1 MGLGD
6 IFKKVILPAAGSYF
20 LGPMAGTGLQS
31 LGFTG
36 KLASS
41 PMVQNALA
49 SGLGSMVM
57 GGKPKDAL
65 KAALL
70 GGIGGTALQ
79 ERFPRTNV
87 PTAAGAGSGAGTSV
101 QQMLSGAP
109 PGKMP
114 QLGGGSS
121 GASGGVSASP
131 AAKAVESKTLSG
143 DLLQSLGAKDDSTLF
158 KILNNPIGEG
168 IGAGLIAQLLA
179 TLTDEEEDERGGFER
194 IPFGAGGPGG
204 QIGGLPGFAMGGPA
218 MPQQISKP
226 GFARRDGAIMPYEG
240 GGRVDDVPA
249 MLTAGEFVLT
259 KDAVKGLGGGNQGL
273 GIQRAYNMMGDL
285 EGMA

>member
-6 IFKKVILPAAGSYF
+6 IFKKVVLPAAGSYF

-87 PTAAGAGSGAGTSV
+87 PTVAGAGANTSGMGVGSFTAGST
-101 QQMLSGAP
+101 
-109 PGKMP
+109 GKT
-114 QLGGGSS
+114 GTGTT
-121 GASGGVSASP
+121 GVIPSAP
-131 AAKAVESKTLSG
+131 AAKAVEAKTLSG
-143 DLLQSLGAKDDSTLF
+143 DLLQSLGIKDDSTLF
-158 KILNNPIGEG
+158 KVLNNPIGEG
-168 IGAGLIAQLLA
+168 LGAGLIAQWLA
-179 TLTDEEEDERGGFER
+179 SLTDEDVDTRTGWEKRA
-194 IPFGAGGPGG
+194 FGAGGPGG

-226 GFARRDGAIMPYEG
+226 GFPRRDGAIMPYEG

-259 KDAVKGLGGGNQGL
+259 KDAVKGLGGGNQNL
-273 GIQRAYNMMGDL
+273 GIQRAYDMMGDL

>member
-6 IFKKVILPAAGSYF
+6 IFKKVVLPAAGSYF

-41 PMVQNALA
+41 PMIQNALA

-87 PTAAGAGSGAGTSV
+87 PTTAGTTAASSAPQIGV
-101 QQMLSGAP
+101 GSFTSGSDVNI
-109 PGKMP
+109 
-114 QLGGGSS
+114 GGGNK
-121 GASGGVSASP
+121 ATIPSAP
-131 AAKAVESKTLSG
+131 AAKAVEAKTLSG
-143 DLLQSLGAKDDSTLF
+143 DLLKGLGVKDENILF
-158 KILNNPIGEG
+158 KIFNSPIGEG
-168 IGAGLIAQLLA
+168 LGAGLIAQLLSS
-179 TLTDEEEDERGGFER
+179 LTNKDVDERGGFEQR
-194 IPFGAGGPGG
+194 PWGEGGPGG

-218 MPQQISKP
+218 MPQQIRKP
-226 GFARRDGAIMPYEG
+226 GFPRRDGAIMPYEG

-259 KDAVKGLGGGNQGL
+259 KDAVKGLGGGNQNL
-273 GIQRAYNMMGDL
+273 GIQRAYDMMGDL

>member
-6 IFKKVILPAAGSYF
+6 IFKKVVLPAAGSYF

-41 PMVQNALA
+41 PMIQNALA

-87 PTAAGAGSGAGTSV
+87 PTTAGTTAASSAPQIGV
-101 QQMLSGAP
+101 GSFTSGSDVNI
-109 PGKMP
+109 
-114 QLGGGSS
+114 GGGNK
-121 GASGGVSASP
+121 ATIPSAP
-131 AAKAVESKTLSG
+131 AAKAVEAKTLSG
-143 DLLQSLGAKDDSTLF
+143 DLLKGLGVKDENILF
-158 KILNNPIGEG
+158 KIFNSPIGEG
-168 IGAGLIAQLLA
+168 LGAGLIAQLLSS
-179 TLTDEEEDERGGFER
+179 LTNKDVDERGGFEKR
-194 IPFGAGGPGG
+194 EFGAGGPGG

-226 GFARRDGAIMPYEG
+226 GFPRRDGAIMPYEG

-259 KDAVKGLGGGNQGL
+259 KDAVKGLGGGNQNL
-273 GIQRAYNMMGDL
+273 GIQRAYDMMGDL

>member
-6 IFKKVILPAAGSYF
+6 IFKKVVLPAAGSYF

-41 PMVQNALA
+41 PMIQNALA

-87 PTAAGAGSGAGTSV
+87 PTTAGTTAASSAPQIGV
-101 QQMLSGAP
+101 GSFTSGSDVNI
-109 PGKMP
+109 
-114 QLGGGSS
+114 GGGNK
-121 GASGGVSASP
+121 ATIPSAP
-131 AAKAVESKTLSG
+131 AAKAVEAKTLSG
-143 DLLQSLGAKDDSTLF
+143 DLLKGLGVKDENILF
-158 KILNNPIGEG
+158 KIFNSPIGEG
-168 IGAGLIAQLLA
+168 LGAGLIAQLLSS
-179 TLTDEEEDERGGFER
+179 LTNKDVDERGGFEQR
-194 IPFGAGGPGG
+194 PWGEGGPGG
-204 QIGGLPGFAMGGPA
+204 QSRFAAMGGPA

-226 GFARRDGAIMPYEG
+226 GFPRRDGAIMPYEG

-259 KDAVKGLGGGNQGL
+259 KDAVKGLGGGNQNL
-273 GIQRAYNMMGDL
+273 GIQRAYDMMGDL

>member
-1 MGLGD
+1 MGLSD

-87 PTAAGAGSGAGTSV
+87 LNNATATAAGSGVTSP
-101 QQMLSGAP
+101 QQLSGSLSE
-109 PGKMP
+109 GMTT
-114 QLGGGSS
+114 
-121 GASGGVSASP
+121 GASTSTAPLASTGAIEPKTMSA
-131 AAKAVESKTLSG
+131 E
-143 DLLQSLGAKDDSTLF
+143 LLQSLGAKDDSTIF
-158 KILNNPIGEG
+158 KLLNNPMGEG
-168 IGAGLIAQLLA
+168 LGAGLIAQLLA
-179 TLTDEEEDERGGFER
+179 SLTDEEEDERGGFER

-226 GFARRDGAIMPYEG
+226 GFPRRDGAIMPYEG

-259 KDAVKGLGGGNQGL
+259 KDAVKGLGGGNQNL
-273 GIQRAYNMMGDL
+273 GIQRAYDMMGDL

>member
-6 IFKKVILPAAGSYF
+6 IFKKDVLPAAGSYF

-41 PMVQNALA
+41 PMIQNALA

-87 PTAAGAGSGAGTSV
+87 PTTAGTTAASSAPQIGV
-101 QQMLSGAP
+101 GSFTSGSDVNI
-109 PGKMP
+109 
-114 QLGGGSS
+114 GGGNK
-121 GASGGVSASP
+121 ATIPSAP
-131 AAKAVESKTLSG
+131 AAKAVEAKTLSG
-143 DLLQSLGAKDDSTLF
+143 DLLKGLGVKDENILF
-158 KILNNPIGEG
+158 KIFNSPIGEG
-168 IGAGLIAQLLA
+168 LGAGLIAQLLSS
-179 TLTDEEEDERGGFER
+179 LTNKDVDERGGFEQR
-194 IPFGAGGPGG
+194 PWGEGGPGG
-204 QIGGLPGFAMGGPA
+204 QIRFAAMGGPA

-226 GFARRDGAIMPYEG
+226 GFPRRDGAIMPYEG

-249 MLTAGEFVLT
+249 MLTAGEVVLT
-259 KDAVKGLGGGNQGL
+259 KDAVKGLGGGNQNL
-273 GIQRAYNMMGDL
+273 GIQRAYDMMGDL